1 MDDAIKP
8 NQGPIPEAA
17 LRDSE
22 SIEVLRVWIAE
33 KELHCSLK
41 FGMSRNANHLSEVK
55 LWGTILADAA
65 QHIANALQVEYGAD
79 TAESIRAIQD
89 HFVNELEKP
98 TSEHTGAF
106 VRKH

>member
-1 MDDAIKP
+1 MNDAIKL

-17 LRDSE
+17 LRDSDA
-22 SIEVLRVWIAE
+22 IEVLRVWIAE

-41 FGMSRNANHLSEVK
+41 IGMSRKGTHLSEVK

-65 QHIANALQVEYGAD
+65 QHIANALHDEYGVNV
-79 TAESIRAIQD
+79 AESIRAIQE
-89 HFVNELEKP
+89 HLVSELEGP
-98 TSEHTGAF
+98 TSEHTGEF